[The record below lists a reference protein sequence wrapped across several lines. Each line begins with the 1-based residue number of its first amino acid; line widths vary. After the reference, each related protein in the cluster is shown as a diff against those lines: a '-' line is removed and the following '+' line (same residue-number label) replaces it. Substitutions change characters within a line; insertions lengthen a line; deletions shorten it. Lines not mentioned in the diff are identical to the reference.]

1 MKRSGYFFI
10 TLLVVLTDQLSKYL
24 VKTNMYPGQEKI
36 LIHNFLKIRFEENNG
51 FAFGLEFTDLFAQL
65 NISVAPE
72 SGKLFLSLFSIL
84 AVMALGVIMF
94 RFSDHRSPLPIV
106 LAVIFGGAI
115 GNIIDRTF
123 YGWIFSSINFYEGGF
138 FHGRVVDMIFFD
150 LGNQT
155 TFMPIFNLAD
165 VAISLGILI
174 ILIFQ
179 GRFIRIHEQALVK
192 G

>member
-1 MKRSGYFFI
+1 MKHSRYFLI

-24 VKTNMYPGQEKI
+24 VKTNMYPGQEKV
-36 LIHNFLKIRFEENNG
+36 LIKNFLKLRFEENNG
-51 FAFGLEFTDLFAQL
+51 FAFGLEFTDLFAKL
-65 NISVAPE
+65 HISVTPE
-72 SGKLFLSLFSIL
+72 SGKLFLSFFSIF
-84 AVMALGVIMF
+84 AVLALGMLML
-94 RFSDHRSPLPIV
+94 RFSDHRSPLPTV
-106 LAVIFGGAI
+106 LAVIFGGAL

-150 LGNQT
+150 PGNQA

-165 VAISLGILI
+165 LAISFGILI

-179 GRFIRIHEQALVK
+179 GRFSRIHEQALVK
-192 G
+192 S